1 MIDEHNE
8 VQQRNIKLLFEGYWY
23 EDLPPII
30 EIEKLHIII
39 NLILKEIDDNEYE
52 DFQKNQRG
60 VICEFK
66 NTKAP
71 SYIFN
76 DGIEP
81 ITFLSLRRMV
91 HLERCRFQI

>member
-8 VQQRNIKLLFEGYWY
+8 VQQRNIKLLFEGYW
-23 EDLPPII
+23 
-30 EIEKLHIII
+30 
-39 NLILKEIDDNEYE
+39 YE

-81 ITFLSLRRMV
+81 ITFLNLRRMV